1 MNGDIGETGD
11 GHARFGT
18 RVGGLLA
25 AAGSAVGLGNV
36 WRFPMETGSGGG
48 AAFLLVYVAAMAL
61 LGVPVMIGELAI
73 GRHGGKNVSHS
84 FFSMS
89 GGRRAWGRMGAVPV
103 VAGVLILSYY
113 AVVAGW
119 TLEYFVKAAAGGFS
133 IGGAVSADSA
143 SGFAASFEAFSSSFW
158 RPAVC
163 LAAML
168 FLTAAIVA
176 FGVKR
181 GIERASKI
189 MMPLLFVCLA
199 LLAVCSLTLD
209 GAGAGAGFFL
219 RPDFSKI
226 NGGVVLS
233 AMAQAFFS
241 LSVGIYCLCTYGC
254 YFRKDVNLV
263 RESLSVAGIDTLV
276 AVMAGLVIF
285 PAVFSAG
292 IAPDAGP
299 SLVFITLP
307 EVFQRA
313 FGAAPLFA
321 YFFSL
326 VFYLLLVVAA
336 LTSMISMLETAVSIF
351 IRKYKIA
358 RPTACFS
365 MAALCTL
372 LGAGCSLSF
381 GAWRDFHVLGMG
393 MFDLFDFLVAKVIMP
408 LSAIVTCLFVGWAVE
423 RSVLRDELTNGGTV
437 SQPLFPFY
445 RVLVRYIAPTGI
457 ALIFLNGLG
466 LF

>member
-1 MNGDIGETGD
+1 MINGSGEHGAAQT
-11 GHARFGT
+11 RFGT
-18 RVGGLLA
+18 RIGGLLA

-36 WRFPMETGSGGG
+36 WRFPTEAGSGGG
-48 AAFLLVYVAAMAL
+48 AAFLLIYIAAMLL

-84 FFSMS
+84 FFAMS
-89 GGRRAWGRMGAVPV
+89 GGRRAWGWMGIVPV

-119 TLEYFVKAAAGGFS
+119 TLDYFVRAAAGGFALS
-133 IGGAVSADSA
+133 ANISAGGY
-143 SGFAASFEAFSSSFW
+143 AASFAAFSSSFW
-158 RPAVC
+158 KPVVC

-209 GAGAGAGFFL
+209 GATDGVRFFL
-219 RPDFSKI
+219 HPDFSKI
-226 NGGVVLS
+226 TGGVALS

-254 YFRKDVNLV
+254 YFRKDVDLV

-299 SLVFITLP
+299 TLVFITLP

-313 FGAAPLFA
+313 FGGAPVFA

-326 VFYLLLVVAA
+326 AFYLLLVVAA
-336 LTSMISMLETAVSIF
+336 LTSMISMLETAAAIF

-358 RPTACFS
+358 RPAACFA

-372 LGAGCSLSF
+372 LGIACSLSF
-381 GAWRDFHVLGMG
+381 GAWGGVRVAGMG
-393 MFDLFDFLVAKVIMP
+393 VFDLFDFLVAKVIMP
-408 LSAIVTCLFVGWAVE
+408 LCAIVTCLFLGWVVE
-423 RSVLRDELTNGGTV
+423 KNVLRDELTNGGTLR
-437 SQPLFPFY
+437 QPLFGFY
-445 RVLVRYIAPTGI
+445 RLLVRYIAPAGI
-457 ALIFLNGLG
+457 AIIFLNGMG